1 MTAAAHTAPVD
12 EPPTS
17 LTDRNDPAS
26 EAVHRIAAAARRL
39 DTVLD
44 VHRPL
49 LGAEWTDRLRAD
61 LGWLGATLSH
71 EYVLA
76 ARLDRLL
83 AALHRLTDGPPR
95 ARGAGALSAGAA
107 RAGALLERRLT
118 LARTKAHAT
127 ALRAAG
133 SARFHAVADAVAVL
147 ASEPPPDSAPGAHLP
162 AGALST
168 SPAAEDVRRR
178 LRASLAALA
187 FPEPGAQRSSVC
199 GLGGEDGQDAAW
211 DRARLLLRAHR
222 YAREVLAELANAGT
236 AREAPSTDS
245 GDGLLR
251 AASRALDRHHEAA
264 EAAACAAEAAETP
277 RIAPATAYALGVL
290 HADQRHEAT
299 AARRAFGRL
308 CAAPRGLTGASQGAS
323 GASGDHTRDE
333 DGGYV

>member
-1 MTAAAHTAPVD
+1 MPAAAHTAPVG

-26 EAVHRIAAAARRL
+26 EAAHRIAAAARRL
-39 DTVLD
+39 DTALD

-49 LGAEWTDRLRAD
+49 LGAEWADHLRAD
-61 LGWLGATLSH
+61 LGWLGTMLSR

-83 AALHRLTDGPPR
+83 TALHRLTDGQPR
-95 ARGAGALSAGAA
+95 ARGSGALSAGAA

-118 LARTKAHAT
+118 LARTKAHST

-147 ASEPPPDSAPGAHLP
+147 ASEPPPDSAPGAHLS

-168 SPAAEDVRRR
+168 SPGAEDVRRR
-178 LRASLAALA
+178 LCASLAALA
-187 FPEPGAQRSSVC
+187 FPEPGAQRSSAG
-199 GLGGEDGQDAAW
+199 GLVGADEQDAAW

-222 YAREVLAELANAGT
+222 YAREVLAEPANAGT
-236 AREAPSTDS
+236 AREAPSTEPQ
-245 GDGLLR
+245 DGLLR
-251 AASRALDRHHEAA
+251 TACRVLDRHHEAA
-264 EAAACAAEAAETP
+264 EAAACAAEAAETS

-290 HADQRHEAT
+290 HADQRHEVT
-299 AARRAFGRL
+299 AARRSFGRL
-308 CAAPRGLTGASQGAS
+308 CAVPGGLTGTSQGTS
-323 GASGDHTRDE
+323 GASGEHTWDE
-333 DGGYV
+333 DDGYV